1 MRKERYL
8 LVVSALFFT
17 VAVQQYH
24 TMYVYGVSSIY
35 PWIIVHLCL
44 FMIMALWWKIEVVA

>member
-1 MRKERYL
+1 MRKGRHV